1 MIYQAMQLHVC
12 REAGG
17 QYWNLGQGKREDIS
31 RTQKLII
38 SLDRFHLSRSDR
50 AAAERAGM
58 LYSSQSGIHICR
70 ETSSTI
76 CSNFSFIK
84 MELNFIRINH
94 IQLEIWGAGEKNCA
108 WLKRKK
114 KRNEQES
121 QHENSCSDG
130 TWKAQMAVWL
140 NCAYNNLLKCQ
151 PVTPEMATFL

>member
-1 MIYQAMQLHVC
+1 MIKRRVRMIYQAMQLHVC

-114 KRNEQES
+114 KGMNK
-121 QHENSCSDG
+121 
-130 TWKAQMAVWL
+130 KANMKTV
-140 NCAYNNLLKCQ
+140 
-151 PVTPEMATFL
+151 VATALGRHRWPCG